1 MKKQTK
7 GKKPQIPS
15 PKKSQ
20 EQKQEISAA
29 VPKRSQQGMT
39 VKKEKDISEWYTEVV
54 QKAELADYSPIKGF
68 MIIRPNAYSIW
79 EKIQENFNEYLKKK
93 NIKNAYFPLLIPES
107 FFRRE
112 AEHAKGFAPELA
124 WIEKNSGE
132 EGERLAIRPT
142 SETIIYDSFSK
153 WIRSWRDLPLKIN
166 QWCNVLRWEV
176 KQTKPFLRTRE
187 FLWQE
192 GHCVYETEKECDKEV
207 IEILNEYEKICKELL
222 AIPVLKGRKTKNEK
236 FAGAYYTTTIEAL
249 MPDGKALQMGTSHNL
264 GQGFANAFGIKFKD
278 KNEKLQVPWQ
288 SSWGIS
294 TRLIGAVILTHGDDR
309 GLVLPPKI
317 APIQI
322 AIVPILLGNKEK
334 ILKKA
339 REIKKSLNEYS
350 AEIDEREEY
359 TPGWKFSEYELK
371 GVPLRIE
378 IGPKDIE
385 KNQVVFVRRDNG
397 IKEVV
402 KEKDIRKKIKDV
414 FEKIHDSLY
423 EKAKKFLYSSIIKT
437 EKFADFAKAIE
448 ERKIALA
455 PFCEGESCENSIKEK
470 TQASSRLISDEKSRG
485 KKCVSCGKSANY
497 LVYFAKSY

>member
-1 MKKQTK
+1 MKENKE
-7 GKKPQIPS
+7 KKHDNSSVI
-15 PKKSQ
+15 KKSQ
-20 EQKQEISAA
+20 E
-29 VPKRSQQGMT
+29 GMT
-39 VKKEKDISEWYTEVV
+39 IKKHEDISEWYTELI
-54 QKAELADYSPIKGF
+54 QKAQLADYSAVRGF

-79 EKIQENFNEYLKKK
+79 EKIQENFNEYLKNKK
-93 NIKNAYFPLLIPES
+93 IKNAYFPLLIPES
-107 FFRRE
+107 FFKKE

-124 WIEKNSGE
+124 WIEKND

-142 SETIIYDSFSK
+142 SETIIYDSYSK

-207 IEILNEYEKICKELL
+207 IEILDEYEKICKELL
-222 AIPVLKGRKTKNEK
+222 AIPVLKKIKTKNEK

-264 GQGFANAFGIKFKD
+264 GQGFAKAFNIKFKD
-278 KNEKLQVPWQ
+278 KKEKIQTPWQ

-294 TRLIGAVILTHGDDR
+294 TRLIGAVILAHGDDK
-309 GLVLPPKI
+309 GLVLPPRI

-322 AIVPILLGNKEK
+322 VIVPILIGNKEK

-339 REIKKSLNEYS
+339 REIKKSLKEYS
-350 AEIDEREEY
+350 VEIDEREEF

-371 GVPLRIE
+371 GVPLRVE

-385 KNQVVFVRRDNG
+385 KNQVVFARRDTG
-397 IKEVV
+397 EKEIV
-402 KEKDIRKKIKDV
+402 KIKDIKKRT
-414 FEKIHDSLY
+414 ESILKGIHNSLY
-423 EKAKKFLYSSIIKT
+423 EKAKKFLDSSIKKT
-437 EKFADFAKAIE
+437 EKFPDFSKTIE

-455 PFCEGESCENSIKEK
+455 PFCEGNDCENIIREK
-470 TQASSRLISDEKSRG
+470 TQASSRLISSEKAGG
-485 KKCVSCGKSANY
+485 KKCVNCGKEANVM
-497 LVYFAKSY
+497 VYFARSY